1 MAQKGVCEL
10 CGFADDSY
18 RIEENGA
25 VMRVCKFCHDGHL
38 ERMGLSPDADKPLD
52 DAALALDIDP
62 EATGIDIEGLSGE
75 ELLRIEM
82 ELAARK
88 QESSRVPT
96 LDPEAL
102 DTLLAPSDDDKRV
115 LGNVR
120 QRELRRKKRAAEAGE
135 DELGEDYKA
144 SEELIRSGEELQ
156 RVMEELENVTDEP
169 EKPFEA
175 EAEAAPLIAKIVAPK
190 SGGGL
195 KQDGTPA
202 ELAATES
209 KTAVKAE
216 TAAIAEEQAE
226 REFEEEP
233 DEEEKPPERVGDG
246 EKEFQQNNIAAHKS
260 DAQEESEMSNKQ
272 NAKKPAGKETRE
284 NKEELV
290 REKIHAAANQTI
302 DDERI
307 KITSP
312 EVALS
317 KDTRPKTNLDVAI
330 SEYSGGVRFLDAF
343 KYVMHKV
350 SYAVFLGLIVLA
362 VSTVLFIRDGWKHG
376 LIVLGGGIGSV
387 ALGFLLLWY
396 LSHCYELDRRALL
409 LRIRQ
414 QEILFES
421 MNGECYRELRTKF
434 TVIKALGWLLNK
446 LTVLFPLLLLVGGNV
461 AAVIAAFL
469 KTFWLFPVLSAAT
482 TVAAVLTYYLIKFS
496 ADWIAYALDRERN
509 QQIQQQ
515 TLLDI
520 LDELRKGE

>member
-38 ERMGLSPDADKPLD
+38 ERMGLSPDADKPLG
-52 DAALALDIDP
+52 DAALALDIDL
-62 EATGIDIEGLSGE
+62 EADGLDTEGLSGE

-88 QESSRVPT
+88 QENSRVPT
-96 LDPEAL
+96 LDPEEL
-102 DTLLAPSDDDKRV
+102 DTLLNVSEDDKRV

-120 QRELRRKKRAAEAGE
+120 QRELRRKKKAVESGE
-135 DELGEDYKA
+135 DESGEDYKA

-156 RVMEELENVTDEP
+156 RVMEELENVADEP
-169 EKPFEA
+169 EKPFED

-190 SGGGL
+190 SSGGA
-195 KQDGTPA
+195 KNEDTPA
-202 ELAATES
+202 EIAATEADA
-209 KTAVKAE
+209 TITEE
-216 TAAIAEEQAE
+216 TEKVNVQGSEEH
-226 REFEEEP
+226 
-233 DEEEKPPERVGDG
+233 EEKH
-246 EKEFQQNNIAAHKS
+246 EKESFEPEPIEKNTEQSHENKIAAQIS
-260 DAQEESEMSNKQ
+260 ASREENEMSNKQ
-272 NAKKPAGKETRE
+272 NAKKPAGRETRE
-284 NKEELV
+284 NKDELV

-330 SEYSGGVRFLDAF
+330 SEYSGGVRFLDSF

-362 VSTVLFIRDGWKHG
+362 VSTVLFIRDGWQHG
-376 LIVLGGGIGSV
+376 LIVLGGGVGAV

-421 MNGECYRELRTKF
+421 MDGDCYRELRTKF
-434 TVIKALGWLLNK
+434 TIIKALGWLLNK
-446 LTVLFPLLLLVGGNV
+446 LTVLLPLLILVGGNV

-482 TVAAVLTYYLIKFS
+482 TVAAVLAYYIIKFS

-520 LDELRKGE
+520 LSELKKGE